1 MTCQFEH
8 ISHLGKTPTR
18 HIFIKAQLEQLP
30 LKALS
35 LFLCTL
41 SYDQIKYFAFKL
53 PKIQSTLIFS
63 YKSLTSEFCSPGLS
77 TRCN

>member
-41 SYDQIKYFAFKL
+41 SYDQTKYFAFKL
-53 PKIQSTLIFS
+53 PKIHNRESQ
-63 YKSLTSEFCSPGLS
+63 P
-77 TRCN
+77 